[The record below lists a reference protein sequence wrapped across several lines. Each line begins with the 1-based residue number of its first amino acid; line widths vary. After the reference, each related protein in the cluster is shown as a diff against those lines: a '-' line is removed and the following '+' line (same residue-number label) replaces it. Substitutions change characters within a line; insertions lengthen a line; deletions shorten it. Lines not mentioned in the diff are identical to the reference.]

1 MEVDTSSINTT
12 ITTQTNMY
20 SESEET
26 MVVTSNS
33 LQNLDHEMISL
44 HDQSQ
49 SGRDRCNE
57 YMSTVVNG
65 VQDSAEIMQMDVYHL
80 NATVLVRRHFR
91 YA

>member
-1 MEVDTSSINTT
+1 MELDTA
-12 ITTQTNMY
+12 ITTQRSTSSMY

-26 MVVTSNS
+26 IVVTSNS
-33 LQNLDHEMISL
+33 LQTLDHEMMSL

-65 VQDSAEIMQMDVYHL
+65 VQDSAQIMQMDVYHL
-80 NATVLVRRHFR
+80 NATVLVR
-91 YA
+91 